1 MGTLAGRR
9 RRIARILRRVK
20 ATTKVSGIKSSSAKC
35 VAGRRW
41 YLGAF
46 ARALYLR
53 IKRAAE

>member
-1 MGTLAGRR
+1 
-9 RRIARILRRVK
+9 RVK